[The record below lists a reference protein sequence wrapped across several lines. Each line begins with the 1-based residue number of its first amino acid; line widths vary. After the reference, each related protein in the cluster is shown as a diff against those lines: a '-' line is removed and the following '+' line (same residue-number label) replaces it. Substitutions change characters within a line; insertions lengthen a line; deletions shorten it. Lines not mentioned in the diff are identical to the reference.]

1 MGIIY
6 TKYIIP
12 FFNFKRRKT
21 KGKKNE
27 KENSYV

>member
-12 FFNFKRRKT
+12 FFNFKRKRT
-21 KGKKNE
+21 QGENDE
-27 KENSYV
+27 KEKNYI